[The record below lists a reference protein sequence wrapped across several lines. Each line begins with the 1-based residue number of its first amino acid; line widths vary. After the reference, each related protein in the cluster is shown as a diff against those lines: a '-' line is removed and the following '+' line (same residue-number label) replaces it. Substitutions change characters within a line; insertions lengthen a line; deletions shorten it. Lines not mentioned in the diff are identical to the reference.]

1 MSIRRSFLF
10 RRFFERLASRGVESG
25 TVADGKDKG
34 SVLTETVLVMAA
46 VFWGSNF
53 AATKYA
59 TDSIPP
65 LLLIAIRFAVG
76 GILLFAILRFLSA
89 GSELGMYQYL
99 IAITGVASGIL
110 FFGESLGINKLFG
123 GAVIL
128 VVIYLARRLAR
139 RQ

>member
-1 MSIRRSFLF
+1 M
-10 RRFFERLASRGVESG
+10 
-25 TVADGKDKG
+25 ADGKDKG
-34 SVLTETVLVMAA
+34 LVLTETSLVMAA

-89 GSELGMYQYL
+89 CSELGMYQYL